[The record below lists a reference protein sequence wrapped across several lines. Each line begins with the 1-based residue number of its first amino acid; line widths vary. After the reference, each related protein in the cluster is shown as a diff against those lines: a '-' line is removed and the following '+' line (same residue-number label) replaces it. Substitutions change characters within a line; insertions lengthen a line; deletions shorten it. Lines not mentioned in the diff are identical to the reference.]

1 MKTFFVS
8 FIFVLLNT
16 SIVMAQG
23 VEDLFDLIEKKST
36 VNLVL
41 PEPCSPI
48 TRVNIMQ
55 EDVRFGISPN
65 PSKGFIYL
73 TISSPGK
80 LSKASLMV
88 FDVMGKKVFE
98 VKNPDRILEPNYPID
113 LSRLADGIYFISV
126 ITEDKKATH
135 KLIINKASKL

>member
-1 MKTFFVS
+1 MKTILVS
-8 FIFVLLNT
+8 FIILLLST
-16 SIVMAQG
+16 STLMAQG
-23 VEDLFDLIEKKST
+23 ADDLDIVEKSKT
-36 VNLVL
+36 VTLAL

-126 ITEDKKATH
+126 ITEDKKATQ
-135 KLIINKASKL
+135 KLIINKASK